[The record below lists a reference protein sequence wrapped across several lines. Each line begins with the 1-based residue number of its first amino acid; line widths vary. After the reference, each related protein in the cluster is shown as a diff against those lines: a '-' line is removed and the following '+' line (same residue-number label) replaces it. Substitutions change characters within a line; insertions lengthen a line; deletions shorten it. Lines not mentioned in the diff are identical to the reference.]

1 MPKKVKKDW
10 KLFYEQQW
18 QARFVNR
25 TQEWLEFYN
34 RSDVFTKSNLLER
47 RAGDS
52 FNEDE
57 LHEIF
62 SRVIKRMPH
71 EGRIM
76 YALWKNPHAPEDI
89 KAFAESRYNQIWA
102 NTPAAIKWQTQTI

>member
-18 QARFVNR
+18 QARFINR
-25 TQEWLEFYN
+25 TDDWLEFYN
-34 RSDVFTKSNLLER
+34 RADTFTKSSILER

-57 LHEIF
+57 LRVIF
-62 SRVIKRMPH
+62 SLIIKRMPH

-102 NTPAAIKWQTQTI
+102 NTPAAIEWQTKQE